1 MAVKAALARAAVAPE
16 VRGERTVRYYIWD
29 RVVRA
34 GHWINFV
41 SLVALIFTGFY
52 IGGPFFRPPSDEPF
66 GASTMA
72 TMRNVHF
79 LAGTIFALNGAFR
92 VYWFWGGRTYRQWF
106 RAHIWQ
112 PEFWREVWWKLKEYL
127 TLRYIG
133 RYAPTLDHNALA
145 SLTYTLLFLACAFIS
160 ITGFAM
166 KGAINPDSW
175 LNTFFG
181 WVIPLCGGESGTR
194 MMHRLA
200 MWTILGFMVHHIGFV
215 IYYEVLTER
224 GLISSII
231 TGYKSRPTDWK
242 EETHHWK

>member
-34 GHWINFV
+34 GHWINFI

-72 TMRNVHF
+72 TMKNVHF

-92 VYWFWGGRTYRQWF
+92 AYWFWGGRTYRQWF

-112 PEFWREVWWKLKEYL
+112 AEFWREVWWKLKEYL

-133 RYAPTLDHNALA
+133 HYAPTLDHNALA

-160 ITGFAM
+160 VTGFAM

-181 WVIPLCGGESGTR
+181 WVIPLFGGSQAVHSWHHLGMWMVVCFVILHVYAAIREEVMSRQSMLSAIISGTR
-194 MMHRLA
+194 
-200 MWTILGFMVHHIGFV
+200 TF
-215 IYYEVLTER
+215 
-224 GLISSII
+224 
-231 TGYKSRPTDWK
+231 KD
-242 EETHHWK
+242 